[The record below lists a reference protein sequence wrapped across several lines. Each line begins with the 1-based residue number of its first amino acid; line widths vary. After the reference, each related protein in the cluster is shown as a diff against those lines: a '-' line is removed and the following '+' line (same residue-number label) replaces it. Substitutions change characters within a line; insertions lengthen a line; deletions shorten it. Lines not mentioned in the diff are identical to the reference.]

1 MAAKALILCWFAVI
15 GLTAS
20 SQQPFEVK
28 WAGQRLTV
36 RAAAAPL
43 VDVVREVSRL
53 TGVEVIGAEKLTGP
67 ISTEFTD
74 LPLEEALARVLAQ
87 VNYAVK
93 HEPAQPGAADRRI
106 AIHVLSMSVGVAD
119 ATLTGPMNIP
129 ALESMLAAEAAEVA
143 EEKEEDADD
152 PDMDELRQ
160 EETLQL
166 AKLNANE
173 AFGPKATVA
182 SLVKL
187 FDNPPNDADRIR
199 VEALKALGARPM
211 PEVQTVLV
219 RALTEDSWDV
229 RMAAIEI
236 LSRATDP
243 DSLRGV
249 GRIVEDNPEENLRLG
264 ALKVLALRADDRS
277 VVQLR
282 SVLEKETDNAMRAVI
297 QDILT
302 EFERRERAKKDAA
315 ANKR

>member
-1 MAAKALILCWFAVI
+1 MAAKALILCWFALI
-15 GLTAS
+15 GLTS

-28 WAGQRLTV
+28 WADQRLTV

-43 VDVVREVSRL
+43 ADVVREVSRL
-53 TGVEVIGAEKLTGP
+53 TGVEVIGGEKLTGA
-67 ISTEFTD
+67 ISTEFTT
-74 LPLEEALARVLAQ
+74 LPLEEGLARVLAQ

-93 HEPAQPGAADRRI
+93 HEPGRPSSADHRLVV
-106 AIHVLSMSVGVAD
+106 HVLSMSGGVTD

-129 ALESMLAAEAAEVA
+129 ALESRLAAEAEEVA

-152 PDMDELRQ
+152 PDMDDLRQ

-166 AKLNANE
+166 AKLNAKD

-187 FDNPPNDADRIR
+187 FDNPPNDADKIR
-199 VEALKALGARPM
+199 VEALKALGSRPM

-229 RMAAIEI
+229 RMAAVEI

-249 GRIVEDNPEENLRLG
+249 GRIVEENPEENVRLG

-282 SVLEKETDNAMRAVI
+282 SVLEKETDTDMRAVI

-302 EFERRERAKKDAA
+302 EFERRERAKREAA
-315 ANKR
+315 AKR